1 VTAPRIS
8 PLRPAFVVVA
18 LVVTLAALFAVLYS
32 LALGRPTPHHIP
44 AGLVGPSRAS
54 PHAVPDLEH
63 ALAGAVEFR
72 RFAHP
77 REARRAIR
85 RQEIYTALVLTH
97 DPPRLLIA
105 TAASASVAR
114 LMEQT
119 VQKVTAAGGPRI
131 QVVDIVPL
139 PSSDPNG
146 LTVFYVTLAA
156 TIAGF
161 LTMFQQ
167 RANAGALSMRAW
179 LGFVLLLAVCVG
191 FALTL
196 ATGPLIGA
204 LGGSF
209 VRKWALLSMGVGCSA
224 LFNSAMLTV
233 APRWAVLPTW
243 TLFVLLGNTSSGG
256 AVAPPLLPAFDAFIG
271 RWLPPGAAVEALR
284 SVVCFPHTH
293 PVEQVLVLAA
303 WLTAGLCATLVATHR
318 LGRTPGGAQLRA
330 PGDAPRTRPGRA
342 SSPGRR
348 PADRPPRA
356 DGGTPDTP
364 ARATPRRSSA
374 P

>member
-1 VTAPRIS
+1 
-8 PLRPAFVVVA
+8 LVVIA
-18 LVVTLAALFAVLYS
+18 LVVTLATLFAVLYS

-44 AGLVGPSRAS
+44 AGLVGPSAAS

-63 ALAGAVEFR
+63 ALSGSLELR

-77 REARRAIR
+77 RDARRAIR

-97 DPPRLLIA
+97 RPPRLLVA
-105 TAASASVAR
+105 SAASASVAR
-114 LMEQT
+114 LMEGT

-131 QVVDIVPL
+131 QVVDLVPL
-139 PSSDPNG
+139 PASDPNG

-161 LTMFQQ
+161 LTTFQL
-167 RANAGALSMRAW
+167 RANAGALSVRAW
-179 LGFVLLLAVCVG
+179 LALVLLLAVAVG
-191 FALTL
+191 SALTL

-209 VRKWALLSMGVGCSA
+209 VRKWALLSMEVGCSA

-284 SVVCFPHTH
+284 SVVYFPNTH
-293 PVEQVLVLAA
+293 PVDQVLVLVA
-303 WLTAGLCATLVATHR
+303 WLVAGLCATLAATRR
-318 LGRTPGGAQLRA
+318 LGRTPGGARIG
-330 PGDAPRTRPGRA
+330 PSGDARTRRGRA
-342 SSPGRR
+342 SSPGTP
-348 PADRPPRA
+348 PAGHRSR
-356 DGGTPDTP
+356 DGSGSPDTP
-364 ARATPRRSSA
+364 APATPRRSSGR
-374 P
+374 

>member
-1 VTAPRIS
+1 
-8 PLRPAFVVVA
+8 VVVA

-44 AGLVGPSRAS
+44 AGLVGPTAAS
-54 PHAVPDLEH
+54 PHAVPDLER
-63 ALAGAVEFR
+63 ALAGAVQFR
-72 RFAHP
+72 RYAHP
-77 REARRAIR
+77 RDARAAIR

-97 DPPRLLIA
+97 HPPRLLIA
-105 TAASASVAR
+105 TAASASVSR
-114 LMEQT
+114 LMQGT

-139 PSSDPNG
+139 PASDPNG

-161 LTMFQQ
+161 LTMFQL
-167 RANAGALSMRAW
+167 RANAGGLSLPAW
-179 LGFVLLLAVCVG
+179 LGLVLLLAVGVG
-191 FALTL
+191 FALTF

-209 VRKWALLSMGVGCSA
+209 FRKWALLSMEVGCSA
-224 LFNSAMLTV
+224 LFNSAMLTL

-271 RWLPPGAAVEALR
+271 RWLPPGATVEALR
-284 SVVCFPHTH
+284 SVVYFPQTH
-293 PVEQVLVLAA
+293 PIEQVLVLAA
-303 WLTAGLCATLVATHR
+303 WLVAGLGATLAATRH
-318 LGRTPGGAQLRA
+318 LGRTPGGAPIRGPA
-330 PGDAPRTRPGRA
+330 DARTRRDTA
-342 SSPGRR
+342 SSRGT
-348 PADRPPRA
+348 PRA
-356 DGGTPDTP
+356 DHRPPGGAGTRDTP
-364 ARATPRRSSA
+364 APATPRRSSGR
-374 P
+374 